1 MILEQRMQ
9 RAITCHKDVV
19 FVRADFA
26 TMASKAQVSRV
37 LRKLVAHGVIV
48 KLGVGVYAKAK
59 KSVLSGIAIPVQPV
73 EVLAAVALRKLGV
86 VVYPSQHTQAYNAGA
101 TRQIPAGNVFNTGRR
116 RIARKL
122 GFGKQMIVYEKFSR
136 TPR

>member
-1 MILEQRMQ
+1 MILEQRMK
-9 RAITCHKDVV
+9 RAITCHKDEV

-37 LRKLVAHGVIV
+37 LRKLVADGVIV

-86 VVYPSQHTQAYNAGA
+86 AVYPSQRTQAYNAGA
-101 TRQIPAGNVFNTGRR
+101 TKQIPAGNVFNTG
-116 RIARKL
+116 
-122 GFGKQMIVYEKFSR
+122 
-136 TPR
+136 